1 MGVDQ
6 LLAGLD
12 GLLEVAFVEQL
23 AVGGRLDSPEVLADR
38 WFDSRAIISPRREV
52 LNEEVDE
59 RLNWCL
65 SNFIDPLRQSILQW
79 RQRWTRILGGCK
91 FAAAAREM
99 ATTTPL
105 VRNIGIPLHV
115 AVAISGHYA
124 SLWYTR
130 APNR

>member
-65 SNFIDPLRQSILQW
+65 SNFIAPLRQ
-79 RQRWTRILGGCK
+79 RQRWVRILGGCK
-91 FAAAAREM
+91 FAAAASEM

-105 VRNIGIPLHV
+105 VRN
-115 AVAISGHYA
+115 
-124 SLWYTR
+124 
-130 APNR
+130 